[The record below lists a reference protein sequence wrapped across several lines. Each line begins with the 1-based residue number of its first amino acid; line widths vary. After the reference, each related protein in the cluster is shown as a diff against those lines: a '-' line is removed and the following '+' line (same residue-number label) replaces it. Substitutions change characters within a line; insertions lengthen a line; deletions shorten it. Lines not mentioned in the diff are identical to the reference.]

1 MISKELMNEIEEINS
16 LIKDLDE
23 NKEKSNNYSLES
35 MKEHIEEIK
44 ELFLKKDEQWAAETA
59 DLLIHCL
66 LLLNRNNYRA
76 EKISELLN
84 IRCKKFKEK
93 VLNQLKA
100 QFDI

>member
-1 MISKELMNEIEEINS
+1 MISRELMKKIEEINS
-16 LIKDLDE
+16 LIKGLDK

-35 MKEHIEEIK
+35 MKEHVEEIK
-44 ELFLKKDEQWAAETA
+44 ELFFKKDEHWAAETV

-66 LLLNRNNYRA
+66 LLLNRNNYRI

-93 VLNQLKA
+93 ILNQLKA